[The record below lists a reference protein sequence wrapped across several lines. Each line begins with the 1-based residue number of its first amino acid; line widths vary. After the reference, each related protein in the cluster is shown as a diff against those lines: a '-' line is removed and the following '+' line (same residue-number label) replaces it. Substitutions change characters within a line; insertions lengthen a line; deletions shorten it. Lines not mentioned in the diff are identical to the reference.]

1 MTVVRRLRGRGLAPA
16 MVGTSALLLVACGA
30 SDAISPSVS
39 TPTADVEPNACSLL
53 SDSDIGAALTPAAG
67 STATPAPEQ
76 VTHIYSVTQ
85 ISAGG
90 TKTVGQCIWRDQN
103 GGQVIAMVIPQADI
117 TKLAD
122 YTSGATKVG
131 GAYIQEGNG
140 RGFVSVQDGPGVV
153 AITLVVDVETS
164 QRDARLA
171 DLARTASGSAIPVI
185 TAAPTSAASS
195 SSSGAQASGPGQQVQ
210 GQTAAVK
217 VQETDQLK
225 FNPAS
230 QTVKAGQVVEW
241 DNGSSVAHNV
251 TFDDYSAI
259 TSDTM
264 NNGDTYQVKFT
275 KPGTYQYH
283 CTFHPGM
290 DGTVTVQ

>member
-1 MTVVRRLRGRGLAPA
+1 MTVVRRHRRRGLGPA
-16 MVGTSALLLVACGA
+16 VVGTSALLLVACGA

-53 SDSDIGAALTPAAG
+53 SDGDVAAALAPTTTT
-67 STATPAPEQ
+67 SATPAPEQ
-76 VTHIYSVTQ
+76 VKHIYSVTQ

-90 TKTVGQCIWRDQN
+90 TKTVGRCIWSDQN
-103 GGQVIAMVIPQADI
+103 GAQVIAMVIPQADI

-153 AITLVVDVETS
+153 AITLILDADPSV
-164 QRDARLA
+164 RDARLA

-185 TAAPTSAASS
+185 TAAPTTAASS
-195 SSSGAQASGPGQQVQ
+195 SSSGAQASGPGQKVQ

-217 VQETDQLK
+217 VQETDSLK
-225 FNPAS
+225 FNPTS

-241 DNGSSVAHNV
+241 DNGSGVAHNV
-251 TFDDYSAI
+251 TFDDYSSI

-264 NNGDTYQVKFT
+264 NGGDTYQVKFT
-275 KPGTYQYH
+275 QPGTYQYH